1 MTASEQLA
9 QFAAGSKALPKLC
22 REYKK
27 ERATVHLKE
36 LVGGALSFYA
46 AAAVAKTGRFKA
58 YSKLWVTNI
67 TAVTMKVVRLLWIK
81 LFRR

>member
-1 MTASEQLA
+1 
-9 QFAAGSKALPKLC
+9 LC

-46 AAAVAKTGRFKA
+46 AAAVAKTGGVA
-58 YSKLWVTNI
+58 YL
-67 TAVTMKVVRLLWIK
+67 RG
-81 LFRR
+81 RRPGCRGLPA

>member
-1 MTASEQLA
+1 MTAREQLA
-9 QFAAGSKALPKLC
+9 QFAAGSKALPRLC

-46 AAAVAKTGRFKA
+46 AAAAAKTGA
-58 YSKLWVTNI
+58 YTSSSPR
-67 TAVTMKVVRLLWIK
+67 TATLRPT
-81 LFRR
+81 